1 MPIRVECYS
10 GHRGEETPRA
20 VWMGGRRVA
29 VVEIID
35 RWLSPEHRYFKFRG
49 DDRGIYI
56 IRYDAAALEWQLTFY
71 QEQG

>member
-10 GHRGEETPRA
+10 GHRGEETPLA

-35 RWLSPEHRYFKFRG
+35 RWLSPDHRYFKFRG

-56 IRYDAAALEWQLTFY
+56 IRYDVAALEWQLTFY